1 MLKLPQKSAFGID
14 TGSWYLKYYL
24 HACAQVTQKTSSKPA
39 SQLSLQ
45 GIHTHQCF
53 NPLNSLG
60 IYNSCGVH
68 VQVAWFGKQ
77 CLTQQLVCN
86 ILVTSLSQLQ
96 YLWSSICFMFT
107 PHFMQPINNQ
117 INRGHSCHYHFHLK
131 TWGNISHTSY
141 QNPQNNI
148 SSSFQLSK
156 KL

>member
-1 MLKLPQKSAFGID
+1 M
-14 TGSWYLKYYL
+14 
-24 HACAQVTQKTSSKPA
+24 TQKTRSKPA

-45 GIHTHQCF
+45 GIHTYQYF

-68 VQVAWFGKQ
+68 VQVAWSEKQ

-86 ILVTSLSQLQ
+86 ILVMSLSQLQ

-107 PHFMQPINNQ
+107 PRFIQPINNQ

-131 TWGNISHTSY
+131 MWVDISHTFY
-141 QNPQNNI
+141 QNPLNI

-156 KL
+156 KISFKSIYHCIKLLHPTSNLLGPAAWTK